1 MLWDQFGDLNLKK
14 VARRHEIHKYREEFS
29 PGFSIF
35 NGNKTSINMISA
47 TDIRNKVIDQWMAI
61 KDADYLRALSDM
73 IDRSHVQQ
81 EVVPLTRS
89 RRLCWR

>member
-1 MLWDQFGDLNLKK
+1 
-14 VARRHEIHKYREEFS
+14 
-29 PGFSIF
+29 
-35 NGNKTSINMISA
+35 MISA

-81 EVVPLTRS
+81 EVVPLNEEQKIMLAMSDADIKAGRTIDQLTLKERE
-89 RRLCWR
+89 LA